1 MSEFWTIV
9 DVETR
14 PDQSD
19 QWVHRWSN
27 SILLAAPV
35 VSIRC
40 SQQDAN
46 YHTLTIYIQTYIC
59 MYIIV
64 SHCSKNVKSIKM
76 RRGPRALARGP
87 RRILMDFTF
96 CEQCDKYIYLNYLSI
111 YFTYIIYLYIC
122 IYTIVS
128 DGGPATF

>member
-1 MSEFWTIV
+1 MSEFWAIV

-27 SILLAAPV
+27 SILWAAPV

-46 YHTLTIYIQTYIC
+46 YHALTI
-59 MYIIV
+59 IID
-64 SHCSKNVKSIKM
+64 
-76 RRGPRALARGP
+76 L
-87 RRILMDFTF
+87 
-96 CEQCDKYIYLNYLSI
+96 
-111 YFTYIIYLYIC
+111 
-122 IYTIVS
+122 
-128 DGGPATF
+128 